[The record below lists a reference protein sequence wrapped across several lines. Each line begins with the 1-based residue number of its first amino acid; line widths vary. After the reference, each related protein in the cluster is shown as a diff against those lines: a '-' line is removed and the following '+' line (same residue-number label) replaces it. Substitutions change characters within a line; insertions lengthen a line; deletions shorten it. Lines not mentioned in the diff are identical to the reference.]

1 VTRENSSSTNV
12 SPCQTLLVY
21 LPASHLLVS
30 PFFMPVYCTGF
41 LHISSQTNLPHP
53 HTQLEEL
60 NVCGKS
66 NLLRLYVK
74 KLTTVQFVAVKM
86 VYRNV
91 LESTSIFQCP
101 ICIYTYHSCM
111 HKCNPTIHFYSSLL
125 ISSSYLHLFL
135 FMLPIKEKSVKVMSI
150 QHVNNHCPPTLTF
163 VLPLSKFLPKNSLP
177 AVTNRSSYSQ

>member
-111 HKCNPTIHFYSSLL
+111 HKCNPTINFYSLSLIL
-125 ISSSYLHLFL
+125 KQLSSSIPVYVTYKRKVCQSYVHSACQQPLPSHPHLCVATF
-135 FMLPIKEKSVKVMSI
+135 KV
-150 QHVNNHCPPTLTF
+150 
-163 VLPLSKFLPKNSLP
+163 
-177 AVTNRSSYSQ
+177 SS